1 MFCLYRLD
9 MSNLSNNSFE
19 TVNAAATAIVNAQT
33 RVQPSSARKRRW
45 RGCWSLYWCFGSSK
59 HSKRIGRAT
68 LVPEPTEA
76 VTAAPFTETIN
87 YSSSIVFPFVVPPS
101 SPASF
106 FQSEPPSGIHSPAK
120 LLSLASL
127 SVSAYSPGGT
137 ASIFTIGPYA
147 YETQLVSPPVFSTYT
162 TEPSTASFT
171 PPPESAQLTT
181 PSSPEVPFAQL
192 LASSLARSQRN
203 IGPNQKFPSSQ
214 YEFQPYRLNP
224 GSPGGYI
231 ISPGSTIPNSGTSS
245 PFPDKQPIIK
255 FRVEEIPNFLGYE
268 YFSSQKWGSRLGSG
282 TLTPSG
288 LGSRLGSGSLTPYG
302 CVSRLVS
309 GASTPNGL
317 GFTLGSGS
325 LTPTNREPV
334 MKVTPVESQ
343 ISELETLSRSDKI
356 SGEEVVFDHRVSF
369 ELPTE
374 YVSASL
380 KVDLLET
387 VSECQKKVTT
397 EGATLSNNISEKA
410 NNYCDCEGC
419 TELILPGE
427 DKRDNQEHQCRCLHQ
442 TNSLGL
448 SKEFIFDNTK
458 GDASHKPTLGIEWWS
473 SEKVVGKNLVPRTS
487 WTFFPMLQPE
497 VS

>member
-1 MFCLYRLD
+1 MLQLLLLLILKLEFSHPVLGY
-9 MSNLSNNSFE
+9 
-19 TVNAAATAIVNAQT
+19 
-33 RVQPSSARKRRW
+33 KRRW
-45 RGCWSLYWCFGSSK
+45 GGCWSLYWCFGSPK
-59 HSKRIGRAT
+59 HSKRIGHAT

-76 VTAAPFTETIN
+76 ATQVLFTETLN
-87 YSSSIVFPFVVPPS
+87 NSSTIVFPFVAPPS

-106 FQSEPPSGIHSPAK
+106 FQSEPSSGMHSPTK

-127 SVSAYSPGGT
+127 SVNAYSPDGT

-192 LASSLARSQRN
+192 LASSLARTQRN
-203 IGPNQKFPSSQ
+203 TGPDQKFPSSQ
-214 YEFQPYRLNP
+214 YDFQPFRLYP

-245 PFPDKQPIIK
+245 PFPAKQPIVK
-255 FRVEEIPNFLGYE
+255 FRVEEISKFLGYE

-288 LGSRLGSGSLTPYG
+288 LGSRLESGSLTPYG
-302 CVSRLVS
+302 CVSRLGS

-317 GFTLGSGS
+317 GLALGSGS
-325 LTPTNREPV
+325 LTPTIGEPLL
-334 MKVTPVESQ
+334 KVTPVESQ
-343 ISELETLSRSDKI
+343 ISELGTLASSDKI
-356 SGEEVVFDHRVSF
+356 PEDEEVVFDHRVSF

-374 YVSASL
+374 YVSACL
-380 KVDLLET
+380 KHDCLLEM
-387 VSECQKKVTT
+387 VPECPEK
-397 EGATLSNNISEKA
+397 ATNERAILSNNKPEKA
-410 NNYCDCEGC
+410 NKCCDCKGC
-419 TELILPGE
+419 TEPVLPE
-427 DKRDNQEHQCRCLHQ
+427 KTERDEQEQQYECVHQ
-442 TNSLGL
+442 THSLRY

-458 GDASHKPTLGIEWWS
+458 GDASDKPTLGVEWWS
-473 SEKVVGKNLVPRTS
+473 SEKVLGKNLVPRTS

-497 VS
+497 AS

>member
-1 MFCLYRLD
+1 
-9 MSNLSNNSFE
+9 MSNLSNNSFQ

-45 RGCWSLYWCFGSSK
+45 GGCWSLYWCFGSPK
-59 HSKRIGRAT
+59 HSKRIGHAT

-76 VTAAPFTETIN
+76 ATAAPFTETIN
-87 YSSSIVFPFVVPPS
+87 NSSTIVFPFVAPPS

-106 FQSEPPSGIHSPAK
+106 FQSEPPSDIHSPAK

-127 SVSAYSPGGT
+127 SVNAYSPGGT
-137 ASIFTIGPYA
+137 PSIFTIGPYA

-192 LASSLARSQRN
+192 LASSLARTQRN
-203 IGPNQKFPSSQ
+203 TGPNQKFSSSQ
-214 YEFQPYRLNP
+214 YDFQPYWLYP

-245 PFPDKQPIIK
+245 PFPATQPIIK
-255 FRVEEIPNFLGYE
+255 FHVEEIPNFLGYE

-288 LGSRLGSGSLTPYG
+288 LVSRLG
-302 CVSRLVS
+302 S

-317 GFTLGSGS
+317 GLTLGSGA
-325 LTPTNREPV
+325 LTPTNDEPV
-334 MKVTPVESQ
+334 IKVTPVESQ
-343 ISELETLSRSDKI
+343 ISEMETLASSDKI
-356 SGEEVVFDHRVSF
+356 SEDEEVFFDHRVSF

-374 YVSASL
+374 YVPACLEKDCSL
-380 KVDLLET
+380 EMVP
-387 VSECQKKVTT
+387 ECPEKVTT
-397 EGATLSNNISEKA
+397 EGGTLSNNISEKA
-410 NNYCDCEGC
+410 NKCCDCEGC
-419 TELILPGE
+419 SKPVLPE
-427 DKRDNQEHQCRCLHQ
+427 KTKRDKQEQQCQRVHQ
-442 TNSLGL
+442 THSLGS

-458 GDASHKPTLGIEWWS
+458 GDVSRKPTLGVEWWTS
-473 SEKVVGKNLVPRTS
+473 DKGLGKKLVPRTS

-497 VS
+497 AS